1 MAGLGPVLSYCR
13 FMWTGIGT
21 ACNYYNNK
29 YGSIVRVWIKG
40 EETIILSRQVFS
52 GVSDFASK
60 SVTRDKP
67 GHSCRSSEVYHVLKS
82 ALYTARFGSKAGLE
96 CIGMEGRGII
106 FNSDVLLWKKVRMY
120 FSKGKRI
127 TIQRKRRVSALLR
140 PPRTILTKI

>member
-52 GVSDFASK
+52 GVSDLASI

-67 GHSCRSSEVYHVLKS
+67 GYSCRSSEVYHVLKS

-96 CIGMEGRGII
+96 CIGMEGKGII
-106 FNSDVLLWKKVRMY
+106 FNSDVLLWKKVRVY
-120 FSKGKRI
+120 FSKGKHF

-140 PPRTILTKI
+140 PPRTL